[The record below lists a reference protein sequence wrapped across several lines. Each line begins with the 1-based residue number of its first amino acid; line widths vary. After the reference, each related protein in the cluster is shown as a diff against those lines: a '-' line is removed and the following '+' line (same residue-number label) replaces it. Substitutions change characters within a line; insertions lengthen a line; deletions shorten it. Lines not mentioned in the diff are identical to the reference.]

1 MSSNMPEKGSTV
13 RKRSIWSKI
22 VHPFVIVGVLG
33 SALVNPIAANAAEVT
48 RYGAANGSGTS
59 CTTSAPCSLNTAIT
73 NAPAGSTVLLKAGD
87 YANTTITSGKAT
99 SSAHVTV
106 KPATDGV
113 VLNGL
118 KNYANYVD
126 FTGITVKK
134 NPFYL
139 EGNGT
144 TFDKMHVDGTG
155 LFVRAND
162 LTITNSTFENG
173 TSLDGLQIGGAQ
185 RVLVQNNL
193 VKNYNQLVDNGLHS
207 DCIQVFDSSDIVLK
221 QNTLTSCSNAGIIT
235 SPGKGTGVKNL
246 TVESNFVQGCVVVG
260 PACRGGSSSD
270 FRYGSP
276 TNMKIVNN
284 TFATGSLRLAE
295 TPGQVFDR
303 NYVSY
308 LSSCT
313 SPMTNSIV
321 SKWNTKMCST
331 PSQLNTKGNRAGT
344 LALADEKGFDLHVTD
359 FASATITPVGGTPA
373 AVDIDGDK
381 MPANI
386 AGADAK
392 RTATTT
398 PTPEPTTP
406 PVVVTPTP
414 TPEPTT
420 PPVTPT
426 PEPTTPPVV
435 VTPTPTPTPTVP
447 TVDTTAP
454 KAAIVTPVTNS
465 TVRSG
470 TAVPVKVNASDDRK
484 VTSVT
489 LWAGTTK
496 VGSAVETTPGV
507 WTYTAS
513 TTGIRGT
520 IALTAKAADAAG
532 NVGTSSRVTVN
543 VQ

>member
-1 MSSNMPEKGSTV
+1 MSNSMQKSGSEV

-48 RYGAANGSGTS
+48 RYAAANGSGTS
-59 CTTSAPCSLNTAIT
+59 CTVSAPCTLNTAVT
-73 NAPAGSTVLLKAGD
+73 NAPAGSTVLVKAGE
-87 YANTTITSGKAT
+87 YANTTISSGKAT

-106 KPATDGV
+106 KPATTGV

-126 FTGITVKK
+126 WTGMTVKK
-134 NPFYL
+134 TPFYL

-144 TFDKMHVDGTG
+144 TFSDMHVDGTG

-162 LTITNSTFENG
+162 LTVKNSVFENG
-173 TSLDGLQIGGAQ
+173 TSLDGIQIGGAQ

-207 DCIQVFDSSDIVLK
+207 DCIQVFDSTDIMLK
-221 QNTLTSCSNAGIIT
+221 QNTLTSCSNDAIIT
-235 SPGKGTGVKNL
+235 SPGRGTGVKNL
-246 TVESNFVQGCVVVG
+246 TVESNFVQGCVVVDA
-260 PACRGGSSSD
+260 ACRGGSSAD

-276 TNMKIVNN
+276 TNLKVVNN
-284 TFATGSLRLAE
+284 TFATGSLRLTE
-295 TPGQVFDR
+295 TPGQIFDR

-313 SPMTNSIV
+313 SPMTNTIV
-321 SKWNTKMCST
+321 SKWNDKLCKT

-344 LALADEKGFDLHVTD
+344 FTFVNEKGYDLHVTD
-359 FASATITPVGGTPA
+359 YSTATINPVGGTPA
-373 AVDIDGDK
+373 AVDYDGDK
-381 MPANI
+381 MPSNI

-392 RTATTT
+392 KTTTTT

-406 PVVVTPTP
+406 PATTEP

-426 PEPTTPPVV
+426 PEPTQPP
-435 VTPTPTPTPTVP
+435 VTPTPTPTPTTP
-447 TVDTTAP
+447 TVDKTAP

-496 VGSAVETTPGV
+496 VGSAVETASGV

-520 IALTAKAADAAG
+520 IALTAKASDAAG